1 MQKWCIDICAGSRMG
16 HHGDVPGGGANKED
30 CPAAEVH
37 QDCVPV
43 SGSCSYHLVLVN
55 CISSGEPIY
64 FRAN

>member
-1 MQKWCIDICAGSRMG
+1 MG